1 MKLFLPYRILLKF
14 LPGYRTWFS
23 LDFLIVQERKRK
35 ASAKRREMMERE
47 KEERRTASAKRE
59 EKEKR
64 ASIKITIPPPSIKS
78 LPAAAESK
86 SPSSSKGPFIDDVN
100 KFEFSFLFRK
110 QVKFTQPP
118 FLSFFVA
125 QGTLPL

>member
-1 MKLFLPYRILLKF
+1 MFLRGYRILQNLVQP
-14 LPGYRTWFS
+14 LSAIMTRFS
-23 LDFLIVQERKRK
+23 FAQERKRK

-78 LPAAAESK
+78 LPAADADSK
-86 SPSSSKGPFIDDVN
+86 STCSKGPFTVHT
-100 KFEFSFLFRK
+100 S
-110 QVKFTQPP
+110 T
-118 FLSFFVA
+118 
-125 QGTLPL
+125 